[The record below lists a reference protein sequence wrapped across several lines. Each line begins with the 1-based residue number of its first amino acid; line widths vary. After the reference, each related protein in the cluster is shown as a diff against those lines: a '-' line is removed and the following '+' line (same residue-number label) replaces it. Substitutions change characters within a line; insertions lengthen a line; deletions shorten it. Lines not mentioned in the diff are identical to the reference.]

1 QHISSSY
8 VPIKTIENLCGPLLK
23 QFKIDLKIP
32 GLLVIDTPGH
42 EAFTTLRKRGGA
54 IADLAILIVDIN
66 EGFQPQTE
74 ESLNYLKQFKTP
86 FIVAATKVDRIMGW
100 APHPEAFFLTSFS
113 QQPKRTQ
120 DEVEEKLYKIVGQL
134 GQAGINADRYDRV
147 DDYTKKITIVPISST
162 TGEGFPE
169 LLMLLTGIS
178 QKFLKDRL
186 EVEKGT
192 GKGTVLEVKEFKGLG
207 ATIDV
212 VVYDG
217 EIKKGDTLVIGGE
230 KTVITKVKAMMKPK
244 PLHDIRVEKQ
254 FENVDLVTAAD
265 GVKISAPGL
274 DKVIAGSPLRAV
286 RNDKEIEKA
295 KQEVEKEMDEVVI
308 ETDHDGALL
317 KADTL
322 GSLEALVKSFKGMVN
337 VRKANVGTVTKSDVM
352 EMKAHDDP
360 IIFAFG
366 VKVSPDIKKLA
377 QDNNVA
383 LFDSNVI
390 YKLIDEHGK
399 WKQDA
404 IKRAQDATLRK
415 VTRPGRIRVLH
426 GYVFRQ
432 SKPAVFGVEVLK
444 GIVRTGYRLHKKGKV
459 VGEIKELQMEGNN
472 VSEIKTGDKAAVS
485 MEDVTIGKQVLEGD
499 ILDNFIV
506 EHHKAE
512 LEKVKHKLTPEE
524 RELIAENQEK

>member
-1 QHISSSY
+1 
-8 VPIKTIENLCGPLLK
+8 
-23 QFKIDLKIP
+23 
-32 GLLVIDTPGH
+32 
-42 EAFTTLRKRGGA
+42 
-54 IADLAILIVDIN
+54 
-66 EGFQPQTE
+66 
-74 ESLNYLKQFKTP
+74 
-86 FIVAATKVDRIMGW
+86 
-100 APHPEAFFLTSFS
+100 
-113 QQPKRTQ
+113 
-120 DEVEEKLYKIVGQL
+120 
-134 GQAGINADRYDRV
+134 
-147 DDYTKKITIVPISST
+147 
-162 TGEGFPE
+162 
-169 LLMLLTGIS
+169 
-178 QKFLKDRL
+178 
-186 EVEKGT
+186 
-192 GKGTVLEVKEFKGLG
+192 
-207 ATIDV
+207 
-212 VVYDG
+212 
-217 EIKKGDTLVIGGE
+217 
-230 KTVITKVKAMMKPK
+230 
-244 PLHDIRVEKQ
+244 
-254 FENVDLVTAAD
+254 
-265 GVKISAPGL
+265 
-274 DKVIAGSPLRAV
+274 
-286 RNDKEIEKA
+286 
-295 KQEVEKEMDEVVI
+295 
-308 ETDHDGALL
+308 
-317 KADTL
+317 
-322 GSLEALVKSFKGMVN
+322 

-390 YKLIDEHGK
+390 YKLIDEHNK

-404 IKRAQDATLRK
+404 TNRAHEATLRK
-415 VTRPGRIRVLH
+415 VTRPGRIRVLP